1 MLINSAAELKCCDFI
16 SHMKTFPSAVSQ
28 LLVDHCILSAVDYG
42 Q

>member
-1 MLINSAAELKCCDFI
+1 MLINGATELKCCDFM

-28 LLVDHCILSAVDYG
+28 LLINRCILSVVGYG